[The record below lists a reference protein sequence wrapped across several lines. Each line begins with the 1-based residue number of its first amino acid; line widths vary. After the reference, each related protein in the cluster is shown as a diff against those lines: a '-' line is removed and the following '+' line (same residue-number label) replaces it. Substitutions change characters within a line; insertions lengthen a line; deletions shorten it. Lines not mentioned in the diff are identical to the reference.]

1 MLIGR
6 FPMVWVLRRVALV
19 RVKHWVM
26 ISSTV
31 VATAVAV
38 ALVLRPSRSIDPE
51 LPPPAHLPAEVRAAL
66 KAKMQRHGVDMR
78 DLIMHL
84 VVLDNEGAARIAGRV
99 YDEAT
104 SVRSPGS
111 ERMEKILPRRFFA
124 LEEQLRRGD
133 ATGQAEHFGALTK
146 TCVLCHESYLFER
159 PTSADSGPDAAVGP

>member
-1 MLIGR
+1 
-6 FPMVWVLRRVALV
+6 
-19 RVKHWVM
+19 M

-124 LEEQLRRGD
+124 LEEQLRLAARRIVEAAARGD

-159 PTSADSGPDAAVGP
+159 PTSADSGSDAAVGP

>member
-1 MLIGR
+1 
-6 FPMVWVLRRVALV
+6 
-19 RVKHWVM
+19 
-26 ISSTV
+26 
-31 VATAVAV
+31 
-38 ALVLRPSRSIDPE
+38 
-51 LPPPAHLPAEVRAAL
+51 
-66 KAKMQRHGVDMR
+66 MQRHGVDMR

-124 LEEQLRRGD
+124 LEEQLRLAARRIVEAAARGD